1 MTRHSCKG
9 FLIALLLPCSF
20 VTGQDDFGADIDR
33 MFEQQ
38 SQKIDD
44 IYDAVDKAI
53 SQAYEGLKSEIVVD
67 WPDGALPDRTKWVT
81 YNQKKTSRAIADYEQ
96 GVFIV
101 ETIVPE
107 TDVEDNSD
115 QNEEMSAAFE
125 ELVELSKTIAN
136 ATPTQLNEA
145 DVLLTSIEDEL
156 EKMDVDIDV
165 TPSQLSA
172 PQFETKSEI
181 GQLISEET
189 LALLSIDNAQAPSS
203 PSIKMLSSS
212 LEGTARKHQSNTEQ
226 ATVTE
231 TVLHETTLASMTA
244 DASKAVLPNPAKNLN
259 AQSTV
264 SLIESEGKKKLRLT
278 IPFINDFQKQLVK
291 EHLSEIRTLAKQYDV
306 PVSVVL
312 AIIETESSFN
322 PRAVSPIP
330 AFGLMQLVPKT
341 AGVDAH
347 LMVYGEKK
355 VVSPEF
361 LFDEQN
367 NLLLGSAYFHILTKR
382 YLRKIEDP
390 LSRFYCAVASYN
402 TGVGNLAKTFI
413 GKKNIN
419 LAVREINTMTSDQV
433 YEYLL
438 SHLPAQETRNYLK
451 KVVTRKTK
459 YEQFDA

>member
-1 MTRHSCKG
+1 MTRHSCKSL
-9 FLIALLLPCSF
+9 LIALLLPCAF

-212 LEGTARKHQSNTEQ
+212 LKGTAEKYQPNTEH
-226 ATVTE
+226 AAVTE

-306 PVSVVL
+306 PASVVL

-402 TGVGNLAKTFI
+402 TGVGNLAKTFV